1 MALNFDWKCGVTNA
15 ILTVLVYLLLL
26 KLLPGSGN
34 LMSESSSWFESLEV
48 LLLLSAFV
56 AFNVNGMLFNACTS
70 TMVTRNKAMAI
81 ADDAQR
87 IVNETLANANTN
99 ANSESGLMAMPTA

>member
-1 MALNFDWKCGVTNA
+1 MTLNFDWKCGVTNA

-34 LMSESSSWFESLEV
+34 LMNDSSNWFESLEV

-56 AFNVNGMLFNACTS
+56 AFNVNGMLFNACMTS
-70 TMVTRNKAMAI
+70 RNNVMVVAENV
-81 ADDAQR
+81 
-87 IVNETLANANTN
+87 VNN
-99 ANSESGLMAMPTA
+99 ESGLMAMPTE